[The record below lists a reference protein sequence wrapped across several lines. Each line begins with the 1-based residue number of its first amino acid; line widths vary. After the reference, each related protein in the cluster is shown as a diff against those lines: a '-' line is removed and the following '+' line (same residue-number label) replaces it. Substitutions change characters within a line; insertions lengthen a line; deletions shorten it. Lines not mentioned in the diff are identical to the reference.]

1 MRSATLCLVVATLLL
16 VTSSSARFSSNQTL
30 PGLKVT
36 LTQGGLDYA
45 KEVTLQLVQ
54 KQFQT
59 IDVPDQSG
67 SAPASILGTI
77 DWSLT
82 SIVLSGLS
90 ISSSSTIAIQPST
103 GIAVTINGA
112 SLTANMN
119 FGYRQENWPHIN
131 GGGSL
136 TIGMSGTTI
145 PILLQLGENS
155 DRQLTVSDLSTS
167 CSIGSLSVQE
177 SGGPSWLIDFVLNVL
192 SGIIKNAVQN
202 AVGPA
207 IANII
212 NNNVNQALHTLPMQQ
227 DILGILEL
235 DYSFVAPPTL
245 GQGYLT
251 VNSRAEVFVD
261 SYVPNSALYA
271 LYTGGYLQAELQDKD
286 IPSWVPIRLNTT
298 FWTPIIPALAMYPD
312 MLMVMQAQA
321 SSPPSI
327 AFQPL
332 GIDATAPVQ
341 FTVSAVPYTNNLIP
355 LFAFG
360 LTVTANAT
368 AKVVGTTIS
377 GDLVNLNCSLHLL
390 WSNIGP
396 LTIDLS
402 WIAPVLCTYLMK
414 PLANYGLEQGIKIPV
429 VDGVS
434 LNAVTLNSSQG
445 FLAVTTNVTYTPPV
459 ASTSSVLL
467 TI

>member
-1 MRSATLCLVVATLLL
+1 M
-16 VTSSSARFSSNQTL
+16 
-30 PGLKVT
+30 
-36 LTQGGLDYA
+36 
-45 KEVTLQLVQ
+45 
-54 KQFQT
+54 
-59 IDVPDQSG
+59 
-67 SAPASILGTI
+67 
-77 DWSLT
+77 
-82 SIVLSGLS
+82 
-90 ISSSSTIAIQPST
+90 
-103 GIAVTINGA
+103 
-112 SLTANMN
+112 
-119 FGYRQENWPHIN
+119 
-131 GGGSL
+131 
-136 TIGMSGTTI
+136 
-145 PILLQLGENS
+145 
-155 DRQLTVSDLSTS
+155 
-167 CSIGSLSVQE
+167 
-177 SGGPSWLIDFVLNVL
+177 L

-251 VNSRAEVFVD
+251 VNSRAEVYLLPDKPECPLLPDPLPDTTDGEMLQVFVD